1 MQTFSVTEVHR
12 QFREVFGM
20 KKALSLLTV
29 SALSIGMLSA
39 CGPKDSREK
48 EESKAKKDYD
58 LLVWEDDKKGVG
70 LEPAVKS
77 FEEKYKV
84 KVKVVEMQMTDQVKK
99 LRLDGPAGTGPD
111 VVTLPHDQIGNA
123 VTEGL
128 LSEVKA
134 DDAVKSKFTN
144 SSIEAQTYN
153 GKLYGLPKAIETP
166 VFIYNKKLMPKAPET
181 MDELFNFSK
190 EFTKDGK
197 YGFLALGDNF
207 YFANAFMA
215 GMGGYVFGEKDGK
228 PNASDVGLNNSGA
241 VQGAEYLQKWY
252 KEKLFPKGII
262 GESGGPAADGLFNEG
277 KAASIMNGP
286 WAFQAMEKNGI
297 DYGVA
302 PMPKLPNGQPM
313 KTFVGVKG
321 WHVTSF
327 SKQNDLATKFTE
339 WVTNEENAKIRFEK
353 TKEIPPVKS
362 VMEDPIIKD
371 NEAAKAVATQS
382 ENGIPMPNIPEMQE
396 VWKPAGDAL
405 QLVVTDKE
413 APKAALDSAVKQIKG
428 NIEANHNKKK

>member
-1 MQTFSVTEVHR
+1 
-12 QFREVFGM
+12 
-20 KKALSLLTV
+20 
-29 SALSIGMLSA
+29 
-39 CGPKDSREK
+39 
-48 EESKAKKDYD
+48 
-58 LLVWEDDKKGVG
+58 
-70 LEPAVKS
+70 
-77 FEEKYKV
+77 
-84 KVKVVEMQMTDQVKK
+84 
-99 LRLDGPAGTGPD
+99 
-111 VVTLPHDQIGNA
+111 
-123 VTEGL
+123 
-128 LSEVKA
+128 
-134 DDAVKSKFTN
+134 
-144 SSIEAQTYN
+144 
-153 GKLYGLPKAIETP
+153 
-166 VFIYNKKLMPKAPET
+166 MPKAPET

-396 VWKPAGDAL
+396 VWKPPRCA
-405 QLVVTDKE
+405 
-413 APKAALDSAVKQIKG
+413 SISCYR
-428 NIEANHNKKK
+428 

>member
-1 MQTFSVTEVHR
+1 
-12 QFREVFGM
+12 M

-29 SALSIGMLSA
+29 SALAIGMLSA
-39 CGPKDSREK
+39 CGPKDSGEK

-134 DDAVKSKFTN
+134 DDAVKSKFTD

-353 TKEIPPVKS
+353 TKEIPPVKA

-413 APKAALDSAVKQIKG
+413 APKAALDNAVKQIKG
-428 NIEANHNKKK
+428 NIEANHSKKK

>member
-1 MQTFSVTEVHR
+1 
-12 QFREVFGM
+12 M

-39 CGPKDSREK
+39 CGPKDSGKK

-134 DDAVKSKFTN
+134 DDAVKSKFTD

-241 VQGAEYLQKWY
+241 VQGAEYFQKWY

-353 TKEIPPVKS
+353 TKEIPPVKA

-413 APKAALDSAVKQIKG
+413 APKAALDNAVKQIKG
-428 NIEANHNKKK
+428 NIEANHSKKK

>member
-39 CGPKDSREK
+39 CGPKDSGKK

-111 VVTLPHDQIGNA
+111 VVTLPHDQIGNG

>member
-1 MQTFSVTEVHR
+1 SDDGKKYTFTLNKNAKWSNGEPVTAKD
-12 QFREVFGM
+12 FVFSW
-20 KKALSLLTV
+20 KRAV
-29 SALSIGMLSA
+29 
-39 CGPKDSREK
+39 
-48 EESKAKKDYD
+48 
-58 LLVWEDDKKGVG
+58 DKNTAA
-70 LEPAVKS
+70 EYAYIMFDVK
-77 FEEKYKV
+77 
-84 KVKVVEMQMTDQVKK
+84 
-99 LRLDGPAGTGPD
+99 
-111 VVTLPHDQIGNA
+111 NA
-123 VTEGL
+123 
-128 LSEVKA
+128 
-134 DDAVKSKFTN
+134 
-144 SSIEAQTYN
+144 
-153 GKLYGLPKAIETP
+153 KAI
-166 VFIYNKKLMPKAPET
+166 
-181 MDELFNFSK
+181 
-190 EFTKDGK
+190 
-197 YGFLALGDNF
+197 
-207 YFANAFMA
+207 
-215 GMGGYVFGEKDGK
+215 
-228 PNASDVGLNNSGA
+228 
-241 VQGAEYLQKWY
+241 
-252 KEKLFPKGII
+252 
-262 GESGGPAADGLFNEG
+262 NEG

>member
-1 MQTFSVTEVHR
+1 MK
-12 QFREVFGM
+12 

-29 SALSIGMLSA
+29 SALTIGMLSA
-39 CGPKDSREK
+39 CGPKDSGKK
-48 EESKAKKDYD
+48 EASKEKKDYD
-58 LLVWEDDKKGVG
+58 LLVWEDQKKGVG
-70 LEPAVKS
+70 LDPAVKS
-77 FEEKYKV
+77 FEKKYNV
-84 KVKVVEMQMTDQVKK
+84 KVKVVEVQMTEQVKK

-123 VTEGL
+123 ATEGL
-128 LSEVKA
+128 LSEIKV
-134 DDAVKSKFTN
+134 DDSVKSKFTDL
-144 SSIEAQTYN
+144 SLKAQTYD

-181 MDELFNFSK
+181 MDELYNFSK
-190 EFTKDGK
+190 EFTKGGK

-207 YFANAFMA
+207 YFANAFMS

-228 PNASDVGLNNSGA
+228 PNPADIGLNNSGA
-241 VQGAEYLQKWY
+241 VQGAEFIQKWY
-252 KEKLFPKGII
+252 KEKLFPEGII
-262 GESGGPAADGLFNEG
+262 GESGGSAADGLFNEG

-286 WAFQAMEKNGI
+286 WAFQAIEKAKI

-327 SKQNDLATKFTE
+327 SKNKDLATKFND

-353 TKEIPPVKS
+353 TKEVPPVKS
-362 VMEDPIIKD
+362 VMEDPVIKD
-371 NEAAKAVATQS
+371 NEAAKAVVAQA
-382 ENGIPMPNIPEMQE
+382 ENGVPMPNIPEMQE

-405 QLVVTDKE
+405 QLVVTNKQD
-413 APKAALDSAVKQIKG
+413 PKAALDGAVKQIKG
-428 NIEANHNKKK
+428 NIEANHSKKK

>member
-20 KKALSLLTV
+20 KKALSLLTI

-39 CGPKDSREK
+39 CGPKDSGKK

>member
-1 MQTFSVTEVHR
+1 
-12 QFREVFGM
+12 M

-39 CGPKDSREK
+39 CGPKDSGKK

-58 LLVWEDDKKGVG
+58 LLVWEDEKKGVG

-77 FEEKYKV
+77 FEKKYNV
-84 KVKVVEMQMTDQVKK
+84 KVKVEEVQMTKQIEK

-111 VVTLPHDQIGNA
+111 VVTLPHDHIGNA

-128 LSEVKA
+128 LSEVKV
-134 DDAVKSKFTN
+134 DDTVKSKFTDL
-144 SSIEAQTYN
+144 SIEAQTYN
-153 GKLYGLPKAIETP
+153 GKIYGLPKAIETP
-166 VFIYNKKLMPKAPET
+166 IFIYNKKMMQKAPET

-190 EFTKDGK
+190 DFTKNGK

-228 PNASDVGLNNSGA
+228 PNANDIGLNNSGA
-241 VQGAEYLQKWY
+241 VQGAEYIQKWY

-262 GESGGPAADGLFNEG
+262 GESGGSAADGLFNEG

-286 WAFQAMEKNGI
+286 WAFQAMEKAGI

-362 VMEDPIIKD
+362 VMEDPIIKE

-405 QLVVTDKE
+405 QLVVSDKE
-413 APKAALDSAVKQIKG
+413 APKSALDSAVKQIKG
-428 NIEANHNKKK
+428 NIEANHSKKK

>member
-1 MQTFSVTEVHR
+1 
-12 QFREVFGM
+12 M

-29 SALSIGMLSA
+29 SALTIGMLAA
-39 CGPKDSREK
+39 CGPKDSGKKEASKEK
-48 EESKAKKDYD
+48 RDYD
-58 LLVWEDDKKGVG
+58 LLVWEDLKKGPA

-77 FEEKYKV
+77 FEKKYNV
-84 KVKVVEMQMTDQVKK
+84 KVKVAEIQMTDQTKK

-111 VVTLPHDQIGNA
+111 VVTLPHDHIGNV

-128 LSEVKA
+128 IDEVKV
-134 DDAVKSKFTN
+134 DDAVKNKFTDL
-144 SSIEAQTYN
+144 SIEAQTYK

-181 MDELFNFSK
+181 MDELYSFSK
-190 EFTKDGK
+190 DFTKDGK
-197 YGFLALGDNF
+197 YGFLALGDNL

-228 PNASDVGLNNSGA
+228 PNTADIGLNNDGA
-241 VQGAEYLQKWY
+241 VQGMEYIQKWY
-252 KEKLFPKGII
+252 KEDLFPKGII
-262 GESGGPAADGLFNEG
+262 GESGGAAADGLFNEG

-327 SKQNDLATKFTE
+327 SKNKDLATKFVD
-339 WVTNEENAKIRFEK
+339 WVTNEENAKIRYEK
-353 TKEIPPVKS
+353 SKEIPPVKS
-362 VMEDPIIKD
+362 VMEDPMIKD
-371 NEAAKAVATQS
+371 SEAAKAITTQA
-382 ENGIPMPNIPEMQE
+382 ETGIPMPNIPEMQE
-396 VWKPAGDAL
+396 VWEPARFALELLAAGKQEPKPA
-405 QLVVTDKE
+405 
-413 APKAALDSAVKQIKG
+413 LDEAVKQIKG
-428 NIEANHNKKK
+428 NIEANHSKQK

>member
-39 CGPKDSREK
+39 CGPKDSGKK

-190 EFTKDGK
+190 EFTKDDK

-228 PNASDVGLNNSGA
+228 PNASDVGLNTSGA

>member
-1 MQTFSVTEVHR
+1 MK
-12 QFREVFGM
+12 

-29 SALSIGMLSA
+29 SALAVGMLA
-39 CGPKDSREK
+39 GCGPKDSGKK
-48 EESKAKKDYD
+48 EASKKKDYD
-58 LLVWEDDKKGVG
+58 LLVWEDQKKGVA

-77 FEEKYKV
+77 FEKKYNV
-84 KVKVVEMQMTDQVKK
+84 KVKVVEIQMVDQVKK

-111 VVTLPHDQIGNA
+111 VVTLPHDQIGGA

-128 LSEVKA
+128 LSEIKVDDSVKN
-134 DDAVKSKFTN
+134 KFTDL
-144 SSIEAQTYN
+144 SLKAQTYD
-153 GKLYGLPKAIETP
+153 GKLYGLPKAVETP
-166 VFIYNKKLMPKAPET
+166 VFIYNKKLMQKAPET

-228 PNASDVGLNNSGA
+228 PNASDIGLNNDGA
-241 VQGAEYLQKWY
+241 VKGAEYIQKWY
-252 KEKLFPKGII
+252 KENLFPKGII
-262 GESGGPAADGLFNEG
+262 GESGGAAADGLFNEG
-277 KAASIMNGP
+277 KAASTMNGP
-286 WAFQAMEKNGI
+286 WAFQAMEKAGI

-327 SKQNDLATKFTE
+327 SKNKDLATKFTD

-353 TKEIPPVKS
+353 SKEIPPVKS
-362 VMEDPIIKD
+362 LMEDPMIKD
-371 NEAAKAVATQS
+371 NEAAKAVATQA

-405 QLVVTDKE
+405 QLVVTGKQ
-413 APKAALDSAVKQIKG
+413 APKAALDEAVKQIKT
-428 NIEANHNKKK
+428 NIAATQNKKK

>member
-1 MQTFSVTEVHR
+1 
-12 QFREVFGM
+12 
-20 KKALSLLTV
+20 
-29 SALSIGMLSA
+29 
-39 CGPKDSREK
+39 
-48 EESKAKKDYD
+48 
-58 LLVWEDDKKGVG
+58 
-70 LEPAVKS
+70 
-77 FEEKYKV
+77 
-84 KVKVVEMQMTDQVKK
+84 
-99 LRLDGPAGTGPD
+99 
-111 VVTLPHDQIGNA
+111 
-123 VTEGL
+123 
-128 LSEVKA
+128 
-134 DDAVKSKFTN
+134 
-144 SSIEAQTYN
+144 
-153 GKLYGLPKAIETP
+153 
-166 VFIYNKKLMPKAPET
+166 
-181 MDELFNFSK
+181 
-190 EFTKDGK
+190 
-197 YGFLALGDNF
+197 
-207 YFANAFMA
+207 
-215 GMGGYVFGEKDGK
+215 
-228 PNASDVGLNNSGA
+228 
-241 VQGAEYLQKWY
+241 
-252 KEKLFPKGII
+252 
-262 GESGGPAADGLFNEG
+262 
-277 KAASIMNGP
+277 MNGP

-428 NIEANHNKKK
+428 NIEANHNKKNRNSCLEYERHEFSLPCRKKKGKEHANIYGTSKWVKPFKA

>member
-1 MQTFSVTEVHR
+1 
-12 QFREVFGM
+12 M

-39 CGPKDSREK
+39 CGPKDSGKK

-134 DDAVKSKFTN
+134 DDAVKSKFTD

-277 KAASIMNGP
+277 KVASIMNGP

-302 PMPKLPNGQPM
+302 PMPKLPNGQPL

-353 TKEIPPVKS
+353 TKEIPPVKA

-428 NIEANHNKKK
+428 NIEANHSKQK

>member
-1 MQTFSVTEVHR
+1 
-12 QFREVFGM
+12 
-20 KKALSLLTV
+20 
-29 SALSIGMLSA
+29 
-39 CGPKDSREK
+39 
-48 EESKAKKDYD
+48 
-58 LLVWEDDKKGVG
+58 
-70 LEPAVKS
+70 
-77 FEEKYKV
+77 
-84 KVKVVEMQMTDQVKK
+84 
-99 LRLDGPAGTGPD
+99 
-111 VVTLPHDQIGNA
+111 
-123 VTEGL
+123 
-128 LSEVKA
+128 
-134 DDAVKSKFTN
+134 
-144 SSIEAQTYN
+144 
-153 GKLYGLPKAIETP
+153 
-166 VFIYNKKLMPKAPET
+166 
-181 MDELFNFSK
+181 
-190 EFTKDGK
+190 
-197 YGFLALGDNF
+197 
-207 YFANAFMA
+207 
-215 GMGGYVFGEKDGK
+215 
-228 PNASDVGLNNSGA
+228 
-241 VQGAEYLQKWY
+241 
-252 KEKLFPKGII
+252 
-262 GESGGPAADGLFNEG
+262 
-277 KAASIMNGP
+277 MNGP

-371 NEAAKAVATQS
+371 NEVAKAVATQS

-428 NIEANHNKKK
+428 NIEANHNKKNKVKFVPRIFEARILSFHVGRKRGRNMQTSMEPANGLNHSKHRKMATMLSIIPGVGQMYNKQFVKVLFF

>member
-1 MQTFSVTEVHR
+1 MQAFSVTEVHR

-39 CGPKDSREK
+39 CGPKDSGKK

>member
-39 CGPKDSREK
+39 CGPKDSGKK

-302 PMPKLPNGQPM
+302 PMPKLPNGQSM

>member
-1 MQTFSVTEVHR
+1 
-12 QFREVFGM
+12 M

-39 CGPKDSREK
+39 CGPKDLGKK